1 MSAFLMTAFRSD
13 MIARF
18 QKSGIYVR
26 RFHKKRLY
34 APSPSIFG
42 HLSPFCPSFNDHIN
56 RSTTGNNN
64 KSPEDE
70 WFVSLSEGRGRE
82 ISFVLWVVGIAE
94 SRRFRRTRIESEVE
108 FVFPVRL
115 ESRKLP
121 RKNQLYETLT
131 QDSRAKNP
139 KMSSTM

>member
-1 MSAFLMTAFRSD
+1 MSAFLITAFRSD

-64 KSPEDE
+64 KSPKDE
-70 WFVSLSEGRGRE
+70 SFVSVRE
-82 ISFVLWVVGIAE
+82 EKNSFVLWVVGIAG
-94 SRRFRRTRIESEVE
+94 RDAYVRD
-108 FVFPVRL
+108 FVVRVY
-115 ESRKLP
+115 S
-121 RKNQLYETLT
+121 TV
-131 QDSRAKNP
+131 
-139 KMSSTM
+139 SSSYYR

>member
-1 MSAFLMTAFRSD
+1 MSAFLITAFRSD

-56 RSTTGNNN
+56 RSTTGNNK

-70 WFVSLSEGRGRE
+70 WLVSASEGRGKFRSSSE
-82 ISFVLWVVGIAE
+82 WSIAGVGDFVDAH
-94 SRRFRRTRIESEVE
+94 
-108 FVFPVRL
+108 
-115 ESRKLP
+115 
-121 RKNQLYETLT
+121 
-131 QDSRAKNP
+131 
-139 KMSSTM
+139 